1 MSKSIGIK
9 LADGTFYPILE
20 EGVPAKKRMELTTVK
35 DNQETVQ
42 VDLYRSENGSM
53 EDAEYVDSLQIENL
67 IAHPNGEPSLAFE
80 ISLDEENKLSAQICD
95 PESGGKSNIS
105 ITLVTRNENERE
117 SPANFELN
125 SADFVE
131 TNEMPVSTEE
141 LNMSVPELSDS
152 ADEVPDVVDS
162 SLSDDFALPPEMAD
176 ISSDFD
182 GLENDESTNEV
193 NGSSEV
199 PVDFSVED
207 SQAQNEK
214 TFGDD
219 MFSEDFSESK
229 PKGLLAAASAMKE
242 NKDLPE
248 VQSVDLPVIDFNET
262 VPLEAEND
270 TASSDAFKAFDDEKT
285 GLFDLPDFDSI
296 DLSDTPTEQTF
307 SAEAGEELAKK
318 ALGSDEL
325 ASMDFDSLSDNAGN
339 SYDFSDSFSVGGTD
353 FSSDSSADGKDS
365 YDFSVFD
372 DEKDKD
378 REYSGCEENSKKTKR
393 AAVICVICAVICIVM
408 TLLFLFVIPTKL
420 NLAKAK
426 SGEKALPVSESPALV
441 IEPEEAEEKPVE
453 KEIPVPEEKLVI
465 VPAKENQIVVAPVE
479 QIVPTVPVA
488 KTSVKKEN
496 IQYKIRWGDTL
507 WDISD
512 AYYRTPWKY
521 SKIANYN
528 RIRNPDYIIS
538 GTTIII
544 PAE

>member
-42 VDLYRSENGSM
+42 VDLYRSENDSM

-80 ISLDEENKLSAQICD
+80 VSLDEENKLSAQICD
-95 PESGGKSNIS
+95 PESGEKSNIS
-105 ITLVTRNENERE
+105 ITLVTRDENERE

-131 TNEMPVSTEE
+131 ENEVPVSDEE
-141 LNMSVPELSDS
+141 LDVDVPEITDA
-152 ADEVPDVVDS
+152 ADEIPEVVDGS
-162 SLSDDFALPPEMAD
+162 MSDDFALPPETAD
-176 ISSDFD
+176 VS
-182 GLENDESTNEV
+182 
-193 NGSSEV
+193 
-199 PVDFSVED
+199 
-207 SQAQNEK
+207 
-214 TFGDD
+214 GDD
-219 MFSEDFSESK
+219 MFTSDFSETK
-229 PKGLLAAASAMKE
+229 PKGLLAAASAMNESKE
-242 NKDLPE
+242 LPE
-248 VQSVDLPVIDFNET
+248 VQPVDLPAVDFNET
-262 VPLEAEND
+262 VPIDSDDGSDFSESA
-270 TASSDAFKAFDDEKT
+270 DAFTDEKS
-285 GLFDLPDFDSI
+285 GLFDLPDFDNL

-318 ALGSDEL
+318 SLGSDEL
-325 ASMDFDSLSDNAGN
+325 ASMDFDSLSDSIGK
-339 SYDFSDSFSVGGTD
+339 SYDFSGSFDAGGADVAPD
-353 FSSDSSADGKDS
+353 FTTYFSDDKKDS
-365 YDFSVFD
+365 LDFPVFD
-372 DEKDKD
+372 DAKDEES
-378 REYSGCEENSKKTKR
+378 EYSGYEENSKKSKR

-420 NLAKAK
+420 NLSK
-426 SGEKALPVSESPALV
+426 G
-441 IEPEEAEEKPVE
+441 KPVE
-453 KEIPVPEEKLVI
+453 KVLPDSEPLVLAVETKKPVEKAEEKTAENKMPAPVEKQVI
-465 VPAKENQIVVAPVE
+465 VPAKENQVVVAPVE
-479 QIVPTVPVA
+479 QIVPSVPVA
-488 KTSVKKEN
+488 KNSAKKEN

-538 GTTIII
+538 GTTITI